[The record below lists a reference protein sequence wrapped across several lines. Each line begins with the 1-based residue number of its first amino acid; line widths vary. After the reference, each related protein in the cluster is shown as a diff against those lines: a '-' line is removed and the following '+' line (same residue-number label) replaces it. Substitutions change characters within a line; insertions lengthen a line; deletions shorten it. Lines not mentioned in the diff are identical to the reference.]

1 MSAAPSK
8 SRLGRGLGGLI
19 AKASAPTTQSAAASA
34 AAPPPSGPSAK
45 KPVSKTSKS
54 VLEKSA
60 TTAAQT
66 RVSAA
71 GAKSNSDAQAVKA
84 ASAPDRKADDAPS
97 VSRDDDGSAATSAPA
112 LAAKA
117 ERASAPLAVLRTSS
131 GTQEWKADSAYLE
144 ILVGQIEPSPY
155 QARRVFA
162 PEALHELAESIR
174 SEGLL
179 QPIVVRRATDGG
191 LAAAGAGARYQ
202 LVAGERRWRA
212 FQELKLKSIPAR
224 VVEAGDASSAALG
237 LIENLQRDGLN
248 PIEEA
253 HGFASLIRDFDLTQ
267 EAAADR
273 VGRSRASVANTL
285 RLLSL
290 DEELQGY
297 LAKGLLSTGHAK
309 VLLGVGDTAQ
319 RALLARRVIEE
330 GLSVRATER
339 LVQELEKTSGAA
351 PRAGSGRAAKR
362 GAAGRDAGAVAAIEQ
377 KLTSRLGARVAV
389 LHTPKKGRIVI
400 EYHGNEDLQRV
411 LGKLGIEL

>member
-1 MSAAPSK
+1 MSAAPAK

-19 AKASAPTTQSAAASA
+19 AKASLPAPAAEVAAASPA
-34 AAPPPSGPSAK
+34 ARTRSVTAK
-45 KPVSKTSKS
+45 KSTSK
-54 VLEKSA
+54 
-60 TTAAQT
+60 
-66 RVSAA
+66 A
-71 GAKSNSDAQAVKA
+71 GKA
-84 ASAPDRKADDAPS
+84 ASGKPATASVPKPKPSSQVVGASASPSRKAD
-97 VSRDDDGSAATSAPA
+97 AAGEAVRRA
-112 LAAKA
+112 DVLA
-117 ERASAPLAVLRTSS
+117 
-131 GTQEWKADSAYLE
+131 TQEGRSDSRGGLPDYLE
-144 ILVGQIEPSPY
+144 IPVGQIEPSPY

-162 PEALHELAESIR
+162 PEALRELSESIR

-179 QPIVVRRATDGG
+179 QPIVVRRSESGG
-191 LAAAGAGARYQ
+191 GAAGGVGGTPPRYQ

-212 FQELKLKSIPAR
+212 FQALNLKAIPAR

-253 HGFASLIRDFDLTQ
+253 HGYASLIRDFDLTQ

-309 VLLGVGDTAQ
+309 VLLGVADTAQ
-319 RALLARRVIEE
+319 RALLARRVIEA

-339 LVQELEKTSGAA
+339 LVQELGTSGAT
-351 PRAGSGRAAKR
+351 PRATGARVRKR
-362 GAAGRDAGAVAAIEQ
+362 GSAGRDAAAVAAIEQ
-377 KLTSRLGARVAV
+377 KLTSQLGARVAV

-411 LGKLGIEL
+411 LGKLGVEL